1 MNEDWKKDPRI
12 QSMNPEKVE
21 FLSRLTAEIQNT
33 PKNQLLN
40 KFLSLSLEASQNG
53 ISFSNQETDLMAGIL
68 MNYMNPAD
76 KGKLNLLRTLSKK
89 LASRQS

>member
-40 KFLSLSLEASQNG
+40 KFLSLSLEARQNG
-53 ISFSNQETDLMAGIL
+53 ISFSNQETDLMTGIL

-76 KGKLNLLRTLSKK
+76 KGKLNLLRTLSQK

>member
-1 MNEDWKKDPRI
+1 MNNDWKKDPRI

-21 FLSRLTAEIQNT
+21 FLSRLTDEIQNA

-40 KFLSLSLEASQNG
+40 KFLSLSLEANQSG
-53 ISFSNQETDLMAGIL
+53 ISFSDQETELMTGIL

-76 KGKLNLLRTLSKK
+76 KGKLNLLRTLSQK

>member
-12 QSMNPEKVE
+12 
-21 FLSRLTAEIQNT
+21 LSRLTAEIQNT

-53 ISFSNQETDLMAGIL
+53 ISFSNQETDLMTGIL

-76 KGKLNLLRTLSKK
+76 KGKLNLLRTLSQK

>member
-53 ISFSNQETDLMAGIL
+53 ISFSNQETDLMTGIL

-76 KGKLNLLRTLSKK
+76 KGKLNLLRTLSQK

>member
-1 MNEDWKKDPRI
+1 MNNDWKKDPRI

-21 FLSRLTAEIQNT
+21 FLSRLTDEIQNA

-40 KFLSLSLEASQNG
+40 KFLSLSLEASQSG
-53 ISFSNQETDLMAGIL
+53 ISFSDQETELMTGIL

-76 KGKLNLLRTLSKK
+76 KGKLNLLRTLSQK

>member
-76 KGKLNLLRTLSKK
+76 KGKLNLLRTLSQK

>member
-21 FLSRLTAEIQNT
+21 FLSRLTAEIRNT

-53 ISFSNQETDLMAGIL
+53 ISFSNQETELMTGIL

-76 KGKLNLLRTLSKK
+76 KGKLNLLRTLSQK

>member
-76 KGKLNLLRTLSKK
+76 KGKLNLLRTLSRK